1 MLFGDHLMYKT
12 FSFKSVF
19 SSVSQLPWAKF
30 LIFFSSYTTLSV
42 LPHCAILS
50 HKYPRIY
57 MFVRLQLFFLRY
69 LELFLLHMQQ

>member
-1 MLFGDHLMYKT
+1 MLFGDHLMFET
-12 FSFKSVF
+12 FSFKFVAYLI
-19 SSVSQLPWAKF
+19 SQLSWAKV

-57 MFVRLQLFFLRY
+57 MFVGLQLFFLHY
-69 LELFLLHMQQ
+69 LELFLLHMQ